1 MKLFGRKI
9 GRGQPLFLV
18 AGPCVIESRENAL
31 ATAVQLAAISQS
43 LDVLIIYKSSF
54 DKGNRTSGRS
64 FRGPGLHEG
73 LEILQMIKAQGFEIE
88 KLLENPKRLAPNSRP
103 TLLVRK

>member
-1 MKLFGRKI
+1 MKLFGRKV

-31 ATAVQLAAISQS
+31 ATAVRLAAIGEA

-54 DKGNRTSGRS
+54 DKGNRTSGSS
-64 FRGPGLHEG
+64 FRGPGLDEG
-73 LEILQMIKAQGFEIE
+73 LEILQMITKNH
-88 KLLENPKRLAPNSRP
+88 LRRRL
-103 TLLVRK
+103 K